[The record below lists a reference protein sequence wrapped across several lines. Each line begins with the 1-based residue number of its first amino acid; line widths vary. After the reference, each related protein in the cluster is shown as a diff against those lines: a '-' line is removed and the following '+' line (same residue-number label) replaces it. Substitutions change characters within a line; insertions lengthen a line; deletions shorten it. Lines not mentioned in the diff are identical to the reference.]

1 MSLILNE
8 HDFDK
13 IIDVPIDG
21 VRISGDLETPIAEEA
36 LKNDKRID
44 KIIIPASC
52 ISRRLNKIASEI
64 LIDYKN
70 INSIDIVVVLTGAVI
85 FASDLSRFLYT
96 AGGIN
101 ADFHLVK
108 TSVYQGEIKK
118 DNEEQREVRMLLPVG
133 DIAKRDILIIEDII
147 DQGFTLSWL
156 TKHLKH
162 EKNANSVRICTLLN
176 KKLDNPT
183 PAVKQIRDNLH
194 IDYSGFS
201 IPDCWVA
208 GYGIDTAGNFRNMP
222 FIITVNEEYYR

>member
-8 HDFDK
+8 YDFDK
-13 IIDVPIDG
+13 IIDVPLDG
-21 VRISGDLETPIAEEA
+21 VRMSGDLETPIIEEA

-44 KIIIPASC
+44 RIIIPESC
-52 ISRRLNKIASEI
+52 ISRRVNKIASKI
-64 LIDYKN
+64 LRDCKN
-70 INSIDIVVVLTGAVI
+70 INSIDIVVVLTGAII
-85 FASDLSRFLYT
+85 FASDLSRSLYT

-108 TSVYQGEIKK
+108 TSVYEGEIKK
-118 DNEEQREVRMLLPVG
+118 DNEEKREVRMLLPTG

-156 TKHLKH
+156 TEHLKR
-162 EKNANSVRICTLLN
+162 EKKANSVKICTLLD

-183 PAVKQIRDNLH
+183 PSVKQIRENLH

-208 GYGIDTAGNFRNMP
+208 GYGIDTADNFRNMP
-222 FIITVNEEYYR
+222 FIITVNEEYYK

>member
-13 IIDVPIDG
+13 IIGVPIDG
-21 VRISGDLETPIAEEA
+21 VRMTGDLKTAIAEEA

-44 KIIIPASC
+44 KIIIPESC
-52 ISRRLNKIASEI
+52 ISRRINKIASEI
-64 LIDYKN
+64 LTDYKN
-70 INSIDIVVVLTGAVI
+70 INSIDIVIVLTGAMI

-96 AGGIN
+96 IGGIDTN
-101 ADFHLVK
+101 FHFVK

-118 DNEEQREVRMLLPVG
+118 DNEEQREVRMLLPAD

-156 TKHLKH
+156 AKHLKH
-162 EKNANSVRICTLLN
+162 EKNANSVRICTLLD

-183 PAVKQIRDNLH
+183 PAVKQIRESLR

-201 IPDCWVA
+201 IPDYWVA

-222 FIITVNEEYYR
+222 FIITVNEEYYK